1 MPNKLSAA
9 KALRKSTKLAAKNL
23 AVRSDIRTK
32 VKKIRKMITA
42 QDKAVEAELKSL
54 QQMLGKAAK
63 RNTFHPNAASRK
75 LSRLYAQ
82 YRTTT
87 AKK

>member
-9 KALRKSTKLAAKNL
+9 KALRQSTKRAAKNL

-32 VKKIRKMITA
+32 IKQIRKMIA
-42 QDKAVEAELKSL
+42 SKDKAVETELKTL

-63 RNTFHPNAASRK
+63 RNTFHSNTASRK

-82 YRTTT
+82 YRTAT